1 MTRELAPPPA
11 FPTSERL
18 GLRPAL
24 IAVSSVGVATGLSFV
39 LAPHTLSSHYVA
51 VLVSATYGNT
61 RAGVL
66 SLALST
72 LVVEYLFLPPAFRV
86 DLASAGVRALLLF
99 LVVSGILLFLAHRL
113 RRRDAAARYG
123 HRLLS
128 DVIDSALDAIVILD
142 EHGNVTV
149 FNGAA
154 ERLFAKTATE
164 VSGRLLRDLLLPAEN
179 EPHGPVDLSSGQVTI
194 FDVLRPDGTRIPV
207 EVSSSETSGGGPKT
221 TTVILRD
228 LRQRLEHEREIERLR
243 RLYAA
248 LSQVN
253 QAIVRVTER
262 QALFAQIAE
271 VLVTF
276 GGFRMAWVAMFD
288 PSKGQLVPIATFG
301 PGGDALPALDMV
313 DEDSVGG
320 QTPSGRAFFQ
330 GKPHVSND
338 LVNDPRT
345 ASWSASSRSV
355 GILSAA
361 VFPIRCGGKVRGTLG
376 VCAQEMD
383 FFQEAE
389 VALLVEAASDMSFAL
404 DMLAFREEHARA
416 EADAARLAAI
426 VESTGDAVIS
436 ETIDGVITSWNPA
449 ATRIFGYTA
458 EEAVG
463 RSIGEILPPSRLT
476 ATEREVLARVRSGE
490 RIPQIESVRR
500 RKDGTTFPVMSTISP
515 LFGPDGSLSGI
526 SCISRDLSETK
537 RAEQVAERE
546 RRFAELLLET
556 MPGTVVVHDETGKV
570 IRWNDTFEQVTG
582 YSPDEITK
590 MDPLEFFVQ
599 SDRDA
604 VSTRIRAVFTDGEAS
619 VEAAFA
625 SKDGSNHPYFFTGRR
640 VELDGRTCLLG
651 VGVDI
656 AERKR
661 TEAQLIVSDR
671 MASVGLLAAG
681 VAHEI
686 NNPLAAVIANLELAD
701 QEVEALAERVPVSV
715 DLVEELRDAREGAAR
730 VRTIVRDLKIFSR
743 TERDDTGP
751 VDAEQ
756 VIESTLR
763 LARNE
768 LRHRARLER
777 VFGDIPRVR
786 ANESRLG
793 QALLNLVVNAAQS
806 IPEGDYDKNLVRIET
821 ALGPKGTVIV
831 SVTDTGSGIAPEI
844 RGRLFTPFLTTK
856 PVGVG
861 TGLGLSICHRIISG
875 FGGSID
881 FTTETGVGTTF
892 HVHLPVADGVTF
904 DRRLPEPNRP
914 ITRRMGRVLV
924 VDDEPSM
931 HATIR
936 RILAADHEVEVV
948 SKAVEALSLFRSG
961 ARFDVV
967 LCDVMMPQTT
977 GVELYRAL
985 KDIDPAQAARVVF
998 MTGGAFTPTA
1008 REFLDAS
1015 ANRRIEKPFQV
1026 EGLRALVDELVAD
1039 RTIIL

>member
-1 MTRELAPPPA
+1 LA
-11 FPTSERL
+11 S
-18 GLRPAL
+18 
-24 IAVSSVGVATGLSFV
+24 VSVATGLSFV

-61 RAGVL
+61 RAGML

-72 LVVEYLFLPPAFRV
+72 VVVEYVFLPPTFRV
-86 DLASAGVRALLLF
+86 DLGSEGLRSLLLF

-113 RRRDAAARYG
+113 RSRDAAARYG
-123 HRLLS
+123 HRLLA
-128 DVIDSALDAIVILD
+128 DVIDSAMDAIVILD
-142 EHGNVTV
+142 EHGKVTV

-154 ERLFAKTATE
+154 ERLFERRCEEAT
-164 VSGRLLRDLLLPAEN
+164 GRPFRGLLSAPVDGPNA
-179 EPHGPVDLSSGQVTI
+179 PVDLASGRVTTV
-194 FDVLRPDGTRIPV
+194 DVLRPDGSRIPV
-207 EVSSSETSGGGPKT
+207 ELSASETNGDHKT
-221 TTVILRD
+221 TTIILRD
-228 LRQRLEHEREIERLR
+228 TRQRAEHEREIERLR

-253 QAIVRVTER
+253 QAIVRVTDR
-262 QALFAQIAE
+262 QKLFGQIAE

-276 GGFRMAWVAMFD
+276 GGFRLAWVSLFE
-288 PSKGQLVPIATFG
+288 PEGRRLVPVATFG
-301 PGGDALPALDMV
+301 PGGDALPALDMA
-313 DEDSVGG
+313 DESSVGG
-320 QTPSGRAFFQ
+320 QTPSGQAFFH

-338 LVNDPRT
+338 LVHDPRT
-345 ASWSASSRSV
+345 APWSDSSRSV

-361 VFPIRCGGKVRGTLG
+361 VFPIRCGGEVCGTLG
-376 VCAQEMD
+376 VCAGELN

-404 DMLAFREEHARA
+404 DMLAFREDHARA
-416 EADAARLAAI
+416 EANAARLAAI

-436 ETIDGVITSWNPA
+436 EAMDGTITSWNPA
-449 ATRIFGYTA
+449 ATKLFGYSS
-458 EEAVG
+458 EETVG
-463 RSIGEILPPSRLT
+463 HSMNEILPPSRLT
-476 ATEREVLARVRSGE
+476 PAERECLARVRSGE
-490 RIPQIESVRR
+490 HVPQLESVRR

-515 LFGPDGSLSGI
+515 LFGPDGKVTGI

-546 RRFAELLLET
+546 RRFAELLLEV
-556 MPGTVVVHDETGKV
+556 MPGTVVVHDETGRV
-570 IRWNDTFEQVTG
+570 IRWNDRFERVTG
-582 YSPDEITK
+582 YSPDEIGK
-590 MDPLEFFVQ
+590 MDPLDFFVP
-599 SDRDA
+599 SDREA
-604 VSTRIRAVFTDGEAS
+604 MATRIRAVFTEGEAT
-619 VEAAFA
+619 VEATFA
-625 SKDGSNHPYFFTGRR
+625 SKDGSTHPYFFTGRR

-651 VGVDI
+651 VGIDI

-701 QEVEALAERVPVSV
+701 QEIEALAEHAPVSV
-715 DLVEELRDAREGAAR
+715 DLVEEVRDAREGAAR

-777 VFGDIPRVR
+777 VFGEIPRVR

-793 QALLNLVVNAAQS
+793 QVLLNLVVNAAQS
-806 IPEGDYDKNLVRIET
+806 IPEGDYEKNLVRIET
-821 ALGPKGTVIV
+821 ALGPEGTVTI

-861 TGLGLSICHRIISG
+861 TGLGLSICHRIVSG

-892 HVHLPVADGVTF
+892 RVHLPVADGVALTS
-904 DRRLPEPNRP
+904 RRALPSRP
-914 ITRRMGRVLV
+914 VTRRMGRVLV
-924 VDDEPSM
+924 VDDEPTM

-936 RILAADHEVEVV
+936 RILAHDHEVEAV
-948 SKAVEALSLFRSG
+948 SKAVEAISLFRSG

-977 GVELYRAL
+977 GVDLYRAL
-985 KDIDPAQAARVVF
+985 QDIDPAQAARVVF

-1008 REFLDAS
+1008 REFLDTS
-1015 ANRRIEKPFQV
+1015 KNRRIEKPFQV

-1039 RTIIL
+1039 RNIGQ

>member
-1 MTRELAPPPA
+1 MTRELAPPPSVSA
-11 FPTSERL
+11 AERL

-24 IAVSSVGVATGLSFV
+24 VALSSVSVATGLSFV
-39 LAPHTLSSHYVA
+39 LAPHTFSSHYVA

-72 LVVEYLFLPPAFRV
+72 LLVAYLFLPPTFRA
-86 DLASAGVRALLLF
+86 DLSSAGVRSLLLF
-99 LVVSGILLFLAHRL
+99 LVVSSILLFLAHRL
-113 RRRDAAARYG
+113 RRRDASARYG

-142 EHGNVTV
+142 DRGNVAV

-154 ERLFAKTATE
+154 ERLFGRTASET
-164 VSGRLLRDLLLPAEN
+164 SGRPLGDLLRLPEG
-179 EPHGPVDLSSGQVTI
+179 EPEGGSVLSLGRVTS
-194 FDVLRPDGTRIPV
+194 VEALRPDGSRVPV
-207 EVSSSETSGGGPKT
+207 EISASDTNGDLKT
-221 TTVILRD
+221 TTIILRD
-228 LRQRLEHEREIERLR
+228 MRQRLEHEREIERLR

-262 QALFAQIAE
+262 QELFAQIVE
-271 VLVTF
+271 SLVTF
-276 GGFRMAWVAMFD
+276 GGFRMAWVAMYD
-288 PSKGQLVPIATFG
+288 PSTRRLAPLATFG
-301 PGGDALPALDMV
+301 PGGDALPDLDLS
-313 DEDSVGG
+313 DESSVGG
-320 QTPSGRAFFQ
+320 QTPSGRAFFL
-330 GKPHVSND
+330 GEPHVSND

-345 ASWSASSRSV
+345 APWSAASRSV
-355 GILSAA
+355 GIHSAA
-361 VFPIRCGGKVRGTLG
+361 VFPIRCGGQVCGTLG
-376 VCAQEMD
+376 VCARERD

-389 VALLVEAASDMSFAL
+389 IALLTEAASDMSFAL

-416 EADAARLAAI
+416 EANAARLAAI

-436 ETIDGVITSWNPA
+436 ETIDGIVTSWNPA
-449 ATRIFGYTA
+449 ATRLFGYTA
-458 EEAVG
+458 EETVG
-463 RSIGEILPPSRLT
+463 RPMSEILPPSRLT
-476 ATEREVLARVRSGE
+476 VAEREVLARVRSGE
-490 RIPQIESVRR
+490 RVPQIESVRR
-500 RKDGTTFPVMSTISP
+500 RKDGTTFPVTSTISP
-515 LFGPDGSLSGI
+515 LFDPDGRVAGI
-526 SCISRDLSETK
+526 SCISRDLSESK

-556 MPGTVVVHDETGKV
+556 MPGTVVVHDERARV
-570 IRWNDTFEQVTG
+570 IRWNDTFARVTG
-582 YSPDEITK
+582 YSPEEITK
-590 MDPLEFFVQ
+590 MDPLEFFVP

-604 VSTRIRAVFTDGEAS
+604 MSARIRSVFADGEAS

-625 SKDGSNHPYFFTGRR
+625 SKDGGTHPYFFTGRR

-686 NNPLAAVIANLELAD
+686 NNPLAAVIANLELAE
-701 QEVEALAERVPVSV
+701 QEIEALAEHTPISV
-715 DLVEELRDAREGAAR
+715 DLSEELRDAREGAAR

-777 VFGDIPRVR
+777 VFGEVPRVR

-793 QALLNLVVNAAQS
+793 QVLLNLVVNAAQA
-806 IPEGDYDKNLVRIET
+806 IPEGDYEKNLVRIET
-821 ALGPKGTVIV
+821 AVGSKGMVTI

-844 RGRLFTPFLTTK
+844 RERLFTPFLTTK

-861 TGLGLSICHRIISG
+861 TGLGLSICHRIVSG

-881 FTTETGVGTTF
+881 FTTETGVGSTF
-892 HVHLPVADGVTF
+892 RVHLPIAEGAAISA
-904 DRRLPEPNRP
+904 PHSEPTRP
-914 ITRRMGRVLV
+914 AARRMGRVLV
-924 VDDEPSM
+924 VDDEPTM

-936 RILAADHEVEVV
+936 RILAHDHEVEAV
-948 SKAVEALSLFRSG
+948 SKAVEALALFRSG

-977 GVELYRAL
+977 GVELYRTLA
-985 KDIDPAQAARVVF
+985 DIDPEQAARVVF
-998 MTGGAFTPTA
+998 MTGGAFTQTA
-1008 REFLDAS
+1008 REFLDTS
-1015 ANRRIEKPFQV
+1015 SNRRIEKPFQV
-1026 EGLRALVDELVAD
+1026 EGLRALIDE
-1039 RTIIL
+1039 IIAARPSSR

>member
-1 MTRELAPPPA
+1 MTRELAPPPSVVS
-11 FPTSERL
+11 SERL
-18 GLRPAL
+18 GLRPVL
-24 IAVSSVGVATGLSFV
+24 VAVSSVSVATGLSFV

-66 SLALST
+66 SLVLST
-72 LVVEYLFLPPAFRV
+72 VVVEYLFLPPTFRA
-86 DLASAGVRALLLF
+86 DLASEGVRSLLLF
-99 LVVSGILLFLAHRL
+99 LVVSSILLFLAHRL

-142 EHGNVTV
+142 DRGNVTV

-154 ERLFAKTATE
+154 ERLFGRTASETA
-164 VSGRLLRDLLLPAEN
+164 GRPLGDLLRLPEGAPAESA
-179 EPHGPVDLSSGQVTI
+179 VLARGQVTSV
-194 FDVLRPDGTRIPV
+194 DVVRPDGARIPV
-207 EVSSSETSGGGPKT
+207 EVSASESKGDLET

-228 LRQRLEHEREIERLR
+228 TRQRLEHEREIERLR

-262 QALFAQIAE
+262 KQLFAQIAE

-276 GGFRMAWVAMFD
+276 GGFRMSWVAMFD
-288 PSKGQLVPIATFG
+288 PKTGKLAPIATFG
-301 PGGDALPALDMV
+301 PGGNALPALDMT
-313 DEDSVGG
+313 DENSVGG
-320 QTPSGRAFFQ
+320 QTPSGRAFFL
-330 GKPHVSND
+330 GEPHVSND

-345 ASWSASSRSV
+345 APWSEESRSV

-361 VFPIRCGGKVRGTLG
+361 VFPIRCGGKVCGTLG
-376 VCAQEMD
+376 VCARELD

-416 EADAARLAAI
+416 EANASRLAAI

-436 ETIDGVITSWNPA
+436 ETVDGIVTSWNPA

-458 EEAVG
+458 EETVG
-463 RSIGEILPPSRLT
+463 RSMSEILPPSRLT

-490 RIPQIESVRR
+490 RVPQIESIRR

-515 LFGPDGSLSGI
+515 LFDPDGSVAGL

-546 RRFAELLLET
+546 RRFAEILLET

-570 IRWNDTFEQVTG
+570 IRWNDTFARITG
-582 YSPDEITK
+582 YSPEEIAA
-590 MDPLEFFVQ
+590 MNPLEFFVPG
-599 SDRDA
+599 DRDA
-604 VSTRIRAVFTDGEAS
+604 VSARIRDVFADGEAT
-619 VEAAFA
+619 VEAGFA
-625 SKDGSNHPYFFTGRR
+625 SKDGTTHPYFFTGRR

-701 QEVEALAERVPVSV
+701 QEIETLAAHAPVSV
-715 DLVEELRDAREGAAR
+715 DLVEEIRDAREGAAR

-743 TERDDTGP
+743 SERDDTGP

-777 VFGDIPRVR
+777 VFGEVPRVR

-793 QALLNLVVNAAQS
+793 QVLLNLVVNAAQS
-806 IPEGDYDKNLVRIET
+806 IPEGDYEKNLVRIET
-821 ALGPKGTVIV
+821 AIGPKGTVII
-831 SVTDTGSGIAPEI
+831 SVTDTGAGIAPEI

-861 TGLGLSICHRIISG
+861 TGLGLSICHRIVSG

-881 FTTETGVGTTF
+881 FTTETDVGTTF
-892 HVHLPVADGVTF
+892 RVHLPIADGVAVSRTTS
-904 DRRLPEPNRP
+904 EPNRP

-924 VDDEPSM
+924 VDDEPTM

-936 RILAADHEVEVV
+936 RILAHDHEVEAV
-948 SKAVEALSLFRSG
+948 SKAVEAIALFRSG

-967 LCDVMMPQTT
+967 LCDVMMPQIT
-977 GVELYRAL
+977 GVDLYRAVA
-985 KDIDPAQAARVVF
+985 DIDPAQAARVVF

-1015 ANRRIEKPFQV
+1015 TNRRIEKPFQV
-1026 EGLRALVDELVAD
+1026 EGLRALVDEIIAD
-1039 RTIIL
+1039 RTTGR